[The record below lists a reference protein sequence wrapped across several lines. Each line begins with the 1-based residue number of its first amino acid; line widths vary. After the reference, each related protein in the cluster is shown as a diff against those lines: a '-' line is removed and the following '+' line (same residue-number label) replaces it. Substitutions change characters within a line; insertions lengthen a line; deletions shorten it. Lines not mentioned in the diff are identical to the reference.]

1 MEPKL
6 AHSSVSN
13 QLTALL
19 YRNVPLSQSVA
30 LVVASMLTYV
40 GFERGGSLALVWWGA
55 MLLIVLFRLLTARRF
70 EAAANQEDPGW
81 VRKGMRGALLGG
93 LGWATGVVLFM
104 YGAPETVQLFV
115 PFMVAGVVAGAVTTL
130 APMPRAFQVFALPP
144 MLAVLIC
151 AALSEAVKLHW
162 LVSVAT
168 LLFMLVTLTSARRYS
183 TMMEQVI
190 RLGIESSQQAEA
202 LALARDAALAG
213 SRAKSE
219 FLATVSHEIRTPM
232 NGVIGMSELLLD
244 TRLDEE
250 QREYTG
256 VIRKSADAL
265 MGIINDILD
274 FSKIEAGKLVLQSS
288 PFDLGQ
294 EIHLATDML
303 AHRASAKGLA
313 FSLDLAADL
322 PTWLV
327 GDAERLRQI
336 LVNLIGN
343 AVKFTDRGEIGLR
356 VSLEELLPNS
366 ARLRF
371 SVSDTGIGI
380 PAEKRHLLFNPFS
393 QVDASSTRRHGGTGL
408 GLSICKRLVDL
419 MGGEIGVES
428 TEGQGSQF
436 WFVLSLPL
444 ATKDAI

>member
-6 AHSSVSN
+6 AHSSVTN

-19 YRNVPLSQSVA
+19 YRNVPLSQSVG
-30 LVVASMLTYV
+30 LVIASMLAYV
-40 GFERGGSLALVWWGA
+40 GFERVASLALVWWGA
-55 MLLIVLFRLLTARRF
+55 MLLIALFRLLTARRF
-70 EAAANQEDPGW
+70 EAAADQESPVW
-81 VRKGMRGALLGG
+81 ERKVVRGALFGG
-93 LGWATGVVLFM
+93 LGWTTGVVLFM
-104 YGAPETVQLFV
+104 FGAPETVRLFV

-130 APMPRAFQVFALPP
+130 APVPRAFQVFALPP
-144 MLAVLIC
+144 MLAVFIC
-151 AALSEAVKLHW
+151 AALSETAKLHW
-162 LVSVAT
+162 LVSIAT
-168 LLFMLVTLTSARRYS
+168 LLFMLLTLTSARRYY

-265 MGIINDILD
+265 MAIINDILD
-274 FSKIEAGKLVLQSS
+274 FSKIEAGKLELQAS

-294 EIHLATDML
+294 EMHLATGML

-313 FSLDLAADL
+313 FSLDLAPDL
-322 PTWLV
+322 PIWLV

-343 AVKFTDRGEIGLR
+343 AVKFTDRGEISLR
-356 VSLEELLPNS
+356 VRLEQLLPNS

-371 SVSDTGIGI
+371 SVIDTGIGI

-393 QVDASSTRRHGGTGL
+393 QIDASSTRRHGGTGL

-419 MGGEIGVES
+419 MGGEIGVDSE
-428 TEGQGSQF
+428 EGRGSQF
-436 WFVLSLPL
+436 WFVLTIPL
-444 ATKDAI
+444 ATKETI